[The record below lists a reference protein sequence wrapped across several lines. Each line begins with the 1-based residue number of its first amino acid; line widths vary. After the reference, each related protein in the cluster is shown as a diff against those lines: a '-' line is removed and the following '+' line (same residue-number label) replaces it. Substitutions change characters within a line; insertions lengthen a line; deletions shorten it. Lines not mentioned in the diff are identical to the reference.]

1 MVIKQGI
8 AMNSTIGSGRQ
19 HQMRH
24 RPHSSRIEI
33 EEPFG
38 STGRWTVNLEA
49 KRVGNVVEV
58 NIVDRL
64 VVAFTPEEAREFAGA
79 LNRVAGS

>member
-1 MVIKQGI
+1 
-8 AMNSTIGSGRQ
+8 MNSTIGSGRQ

-24 RPHSSRIEI
+24 KPDSSRIEI

-38 STGRWTVNLEA
+38 STGRWMVNLEA
-49 KRVGNVVEV
+49 KRVGDVVEI
-58 NIVDRL
+58 NILDRL
-64 VVAFTPEEAREFAGA
+64 VLAFTPEEAREFAQA